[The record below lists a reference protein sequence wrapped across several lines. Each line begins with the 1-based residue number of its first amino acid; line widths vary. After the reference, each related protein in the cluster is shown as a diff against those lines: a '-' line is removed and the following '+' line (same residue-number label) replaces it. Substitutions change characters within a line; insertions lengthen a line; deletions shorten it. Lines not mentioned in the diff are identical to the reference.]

1 MAQKE
6 LPLSIPR
13 KALEDIKT
21 TREQKGITQQELAD
35 RIDKTRVTY
44 LRFENGQT
52 NLLSETFRKICSELD
67 LNAYVYVLPADRE
80 ELDIKALDQLLQ
92 QKDERIA
99 ALEAELEEAREKI
112 RENKVTLQ
120 LITELYNQLKKE
132 KEEA

>member
-1 MAQKE
+1 MAQKK

-92 QKDERIA
+92 QKDEKIA

>member
-99 ALEAELEEAREKI
+99 ALEAELEDAREKI